1 MKMVVNLE
9 ERSYPIYIQRGI
21 LDSISSEYNLHRKV
35 LIVTDSGVPQEY
47 AENLLKQCKEGHVYC
62 IPQGEMSKNI
72 TMYQKIIE
80 YMLYAEFSRKDLIIA
95 LGGGVVGDLAGFVAS
110 TYMRGIDFINI
121 PTTTLSQVDSSIG
134 GKTAIDMGPIKNCVG
149 AFYQP
154 KAVFIDAN
162 TLDTLD
168 SRHFYNGLVEAL
180 KSGAIYDK
188 ELFELLETCDCKEK
202 IEEILY
208 RSLMVKKSVV
218 EIDEKELGLRKIL
231 NFGHT
236 LGHGIESSS
245 DYHLLHGEAV
255 ALGMVRIVDD
265 FDIKAR
271 MLKVF
276 ARWDLPMDFAI
287 DVEKSYQCMLH
298 DKKKVDGIV
307 TIVQVDTIG
316 EAKLVDVSVEELKAR
331 F

>member
-47 AENLLKQCKEGHVYC
+47 AENVLKQCKEGHVYC

-80 YMLYAEFSRKDLIIA
+80 YMLYAEFSRKDLVVA

-134 GKTAIDMGPIKNCVG
+134 GKTAIDMGHIKNCVG

-154 KAVFIDAN
+154 KAVFIDVN

-188 ELFELLETCDCKEK
+188 ELFNLLETCDCKEK

-208 RSLMVKKSVV
+208 RSLMV
-218 EIDEKELGLRKIL
+218 
-231 NFGHT
+231 N
-236 LGHGIESSS
+236 
-245 DYHLLHGEAV
+245 
-255 ALGMVRIVDD
+255 
-265 FDIKAR
+265 
-271 MLKVF
+271 
-276 ARWDLPMDFAI
+276 
-287 DVEKSYQCMLH
+287 
-298 DKKKVDGIV
+298 
-307 TIVQVDTIG
+307 
-316 EAKLVDVSVEELKAR
+316 
-331 F
+331 

>member
-1 MKMVVNLE
+1 M
-9 ERSYPIYIQRGI
+9 
-21 LDSISSEYNLHRKV
+21 
-35 LIVTDSGVPQEY
+35 
-47 AENLLKQCKEGHVYC
+47 
-62 IPQGEMSKNI
+62 
-72 TMYQKIIE
+72 
-80 YMLYAEFSRKDLIIA
+80 
-95 LGGGVVGDLAGFVAS
+95 
-110 TYMRGIDFINI
+110 
-121 PTTTLSQVDSSIG
+121 
-134 GKTAIDMGPIKNCVG
+134 
-149 AFYQP
+149 
-154 KAVFIDAN
+154 
-162 TLDTLD
+162 
-168 SRHFYNGLVEAL
+168 
-180 KSGAIYDK
+180 
-188 ELFELLETCDCKEK
+188 
-202 IEEILY
+202 
-208 RSLMVKKSVV
+208 V

-236 LGHGIESSS
+236 LGHGIESASG
-245 DYHLLHGEAV
+245 YRLLHGEAV

>member
-1 MKMVVNLE
+1 MKIVVDLQ

-21 LDSISSEYNLHRKV
+21 LSTVKDYYNLDRKV

-47 AENLLKQCKEGHVYC
+47 AETVLKQCKEGHVFC
-62 IPQGEMSKNI
+62 ISKGEASKN
-72 TMYQKIIE
+72 MHEYQRILE
-80 YMLYAEFSRKDLIIA
+80 YMLYSEFSRKDLVIA

-121 PTTTLSQVDSSIG
+121 PTTTLAQVDSSIG

-162 TLDTLD
+162 TLDSLD

-188 ELFELLETCDCKEK
+188 ELFALLETCDCKEK

-245 DYHLLHGEAV
+245 GYQLLHGEAV
-255 ALGMVRIVDD
+255 ALGMVRIVEDL
-265 FDIKAR
+265 DIKAR
-271 MLKVF
+271 MLKIF
-276 ARWDLPMDFAI
+276 TRWDLPMDYVV

-298 DKKKVDGIV
+298 DKKKVDGVV

-316 EAKLVDVSVEELKAR
+316 EAKLMDVAVEELKAR